1 MPTLE
6 EFTNIVK
13 LYFRDGWKNLT
24 SEQVDEYI
32 YGEEAQRVII
42 NRYNEEV
49 KAYKNGDITE
59 QQFWVGATSSV
70 ANCLIYMY

>member
-13 LYFRDGWKNLT
+13 LYFIDGWKNLT

-32 YGEEAQRVII
+32 YGEEAQELII
-42 NRYNEEV
+42 NRYNE
-49 KAYKNGDITE
+49 
-59 QQFWVGATSSV
+59 
-70 ANCLIYMY
+70 

>member
-32 YGEEAQRVII
+32 YGGEAQELII

-59 QQFWVGATSSV
+59 QQFLVGATSSV